1 MLRASPVGSAMPSQS
16 VLATRVGQFREIHR
30 ALKRRPALLAA
41 TPVVFCEGD
50 SWFSTPLAM
59 NLLDWLVFPS
69 PEDERRGVPVFGAG
83 GLFLRKEHSG
93 DLATDMFTASKVRR
107 LAGWYEGFDFDIALL
122 GAGGNDFVGPF
133 LKRVFAGAPR
143 MTPAQAFERVVA
155 SGRHAQVLAAY
166 LRVVAAFVAAR
177 PHTPILAHTYDY
189 PLALGRAGTLGVAGL
204 GAAALLKREVGPWI
218 APHVAHA
225 LPAVADPR
233 DFARRLIDGFEQ
245 RVLRVVRDDPASRG
259 LFDYVD
265 LRGTLA
271 SEDQWFDEM
280 HPTSAGFHLLAA
292 KLRAAVVARLPPA
305 KRRRP

>member
-1 MLRASPVGSAMPSQS
+1 MPTSQS
-16 VLATRVGQFREIHR
+16 VLTTRVGQFRAIYR
-30 ALKRRPALLAA
+30 ALKRNEPVFAA

-93 DLATDMFTASKVRR
+93 DLATDIFTAAKVRR
-107 LAGWYEGFDFDIALL
+107 LADWYDGFAFDIALL
-122 GAGGNDFVGPF
+122 SAGGNDFVGAF
-133 LKRVFAGAPR
+133 LKRTFAGRSR
-143 MTPAQAFERVVA
+143 MTPARAFDLVAA
-155 SGRHAQVLAAY
+155 SGCYARVLAAY
-166 LRVVAAFVAAR
+166 RRVVAAFVAAR

-189 PLALGRAGTLGVAGL
+189 PVALGRAGALGVAGI
-204 GAAALLKREVGPWI
+204 GAAALLKRDVGPWI
-218 APHVAHA
+218 APHVARA
-225 LPAVADPR
+225 LPAIADQR
-233 DFARRLIDGFEQ
+233 AFARSLIDGFEQ

-265 LRGTLA
+265 LRGTLD
-271 SEDQWFDEM
+271 SEAQWFDEM

-292 KLRAAVVARLPPA
+292 PLRRAVLDRLPPA
-305 KRRRP
+305 KRRMT